1 MSDVARD
8 KTDFPIEI
16 NTMANFKASEC
27 EQHQIVIKSAQR
39 KYDLIAN
46 RIFKRL
52 NERHIFEFYSEI
64 SEYRQSEKRTDL
76 RIKNC
81 IICILHQ
88 NGLILFSFERVLH
101 SGEYEF
107 CVCDKRVRFCGR
119 RVLSERYKKHVSYIE
134 HMSYIL
140 SVCAERVV

>member
-52 NERHIFEFYSEI
+52 TRAAYF
-64 SEYRQSEKRTDL
+64 
-76 RIKNC
+76 
-81 IICILHQ
+81 
-88 NGLILFSFERVLH
+88 
-101 SGEYEF
+101 
-107 CVCDKRVRFCGR
+107 
-119 RVLSERYKKHVSYIE
+119 
-134 HMSYIL
+134 
-140 SVCAERVV
+140 